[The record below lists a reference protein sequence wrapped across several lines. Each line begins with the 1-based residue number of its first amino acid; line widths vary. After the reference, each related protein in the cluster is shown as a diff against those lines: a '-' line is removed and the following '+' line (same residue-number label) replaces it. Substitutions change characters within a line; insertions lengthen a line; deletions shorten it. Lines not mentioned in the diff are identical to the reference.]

1 MVKIQRYNIVQ
12 NEKICFVCGSSQN
25 IHIHEV
31 YFGKNRK
38 ISIEDGCC
46 VYLCGRHH
54 NQSNEGVHF
63 NHELDIKLKRVCENK
78 WMDHYN
84 KTEDDFRKRFGKS
97 YL

>member
-1 MVKIQRYNIVQ
+1 MQKRFSLIQDTKKCY
-12 NEKICFVCGSSQN
+12 ICNTTQN

-38 ISIEDGCC
+38 KSIDDGCC

-63 NHELDIKLKRVCENK
+63 NHKLDIELKKQMEIYWLKC
-78 WMDHYN
+78 YN
-84 KTEDDFRKRFGKS
+84 KNVDDFISRYGKN

>member
-1 MVKIQRYNIVQ
+1 MKKYVSYVAVVKIFTYTR
-12 NEKICFVCGSSQN
+12 CF
-25 IHIHEV
+25 
-31 YFGKNRK
+31 FGKNRK

-63 NHELDIKLKRVCENK
+63 NHNLDWELKRIYEYK
-78 WMDHYN
+78 WIEHYG
-84 KTEDDFRKRFGKS
+84 KTEEDFRKRYGKS

>member
-1 MVKIQRYNIVQ
+1 MQKRFSLIQDTMQCY
-12 NEKICFVCGSSQN
+12 VCGTTQN
-25 IHIHEV
+25 IHTHEV

-38 ISIEDGCC
+38 KSIEDGCC

-63 NHELDIKLKRVCENK
+63 NHKLDIELKKQMEICWLK
-78 WMDHYN
+78 CYN
-84 KTEDDFRKRFGKS
+84 KNVDDFISRYGKN